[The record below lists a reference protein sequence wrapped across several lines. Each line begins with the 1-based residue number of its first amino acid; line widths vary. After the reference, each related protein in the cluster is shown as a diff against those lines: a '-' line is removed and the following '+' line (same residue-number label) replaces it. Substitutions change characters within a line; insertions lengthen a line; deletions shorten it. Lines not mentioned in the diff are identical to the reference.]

1 MLRVFAPINFRTAW
15 RLFFTLTREQSI
27 SCGHYGYYPRVN
39 KFTLKM
45 TEVLCKNDISASKDI
60 YKIVKCIELIM
71 YMILLWKATNFLFFI
86 YYYYKTIWE
95 VILPLTLECV
105 EDHMMY
111 LVYPKQPWCI
121 WSHFLQIWISSSS
134 GMMSP

>member
-1 MLRVFAPINFRTAW
+1 MTMMLRVFAPINFRTAW

-60 YKIVKCIELIM
+60 YKIMKCIELIM
-71 YMILLWKATNFLFFI
+71 YMILLLKKVISYFLSYI
-86 YYYYKTIWE
+86 T
-95 VILPLTLECV
+95 LPNWQYQYVCNWNYIKIIFYFSFANTTFRNLIR
-105 EDHMMY
+105 Y
-111 LVYPKQPWCI
+111 FSSFSSIQLV
-121 WSHFLQIWISSSS
+121 S
-134 GMMSP
+134 